1 MIEEHGSDAHA
12 VEMEGY
18 GAVFAAEMER
28 IPIMVVR
35 GISDMLAGKTA
46 QGDAVLQPRAAIFA
60 AAFTCELLNLWGQ
73 SQPRTPTAR
82 RPAAQRPPA
91 LRPDC
96 HPRRRALPPRASR
109 PHAPALA
116 IRLRT

>member
-1 MIEEHGSDAHA
+1 VIEEHGSDAHA

-46 QGDAVLQPRAAIFA
+46 QGDAVLQPLAAIFA
-60 AAFTCELLNLWGQ
+60 AAFTFELLNLWGQ
-73 SQPRTPTAR
+73 SQPRTPTAPAPSS
-82 RPAAQRPPA
+82 PAATGAPPGLPPA
-91 LRPDC
+91 
-96 HPRRRALPPRASR
+96 PPCPPAAGV
-109 PHAPALA
+109 APA
-116 IRLRT
+116 RTRTGDKL